1 MDMERTHHENGMD
14 TDLLIKS
21 TYQIPMSPYAAYFGV
36 SRQDNFILF
45 IKSIDIFNV
54 LYNDHGLLYFSLLSL
69 VFMLIWMP
77 TEPIVDA
84 QISTLIGTCFLA
96 LL

>member
-1 MDMERTHHENGMD
+1 MDTERTHHGNGID
-14 TDLLIKS
+14 TDFLIKS
-21 TYQIPMSPYAAYFGV
+21 TYQIRMSRYAAYIGV
-36 SRQDNFILF
+36 SRQDNLILF

-54 LYNDHGLLYFSLLSL
+54 LYIDRGLLYFSLLSL
-69 VFMLIWMP
+69 VFMLIWML

>member
-1 MDMERTHHENGMD
+1 MDTERTHHGNGMD

-21 TYQIPMSPYAAYFGV
+21 TYQIRMPRYAAYNGV
-36 SRQDNFILF
+36 SRKDNLILF
-45 IKSIDIFNV
+45 IKLIDIFNV
-54 LYNDHGLLYFSLLSL
+54 LYIDRGLLYFSLLSL
-69 VFMLIWMP
+69 VFMLIWML
-77 TEPIVDA
+77 TKPIVDA